1 MLRKKTNGVARRP
14 QRNSLISNIAESAI
28 DRRAFLRGSGLAIGG
43 LAAIGAT
50 GGTVTQAS
58 AATAAEGAVKTV
70 KSVCTHCS
78 VGCTVIAETRNGV
91 WTGQEP
97 GWDSPF
103 NLGAHCA
110 KGASV
115 REHAHGERRLKYPMK
130 KEGGAWKRI
139 SWEQAI
145 EEIGDGMLKIR
156 EESGPDS
163 VYWLGSAKHSNEQ
176 AYLFRKFAA
185 YWGTNN
191 VDHQARICHST
202 TVAGVANTWGYGAMT
217 NSYNDIHNS
226 KAIFIIGGN
235 PAEAHPVSL
244 LHVLK
249 AKEQNN
255 APLIVC
261 DPRFTRTAAHA
272 DEYVRFRPGS
282 DVALIWGIL
291 WHIFENGW
299 EDKEFI
305 RTRVWGMDQIREE
318 VARWTPEEV
327 ERVTGTP
334 GSQLERVARTLANNR
349 PGTVI
354 WCMGG
359 TQHTNGNN
367 NTRAYCVLQLALGN
381 MGVSGGGT
389 NIFRG
394 HDNVQGATDL
404 GVLSHTLPGYYGLS
418 AGAWAHWS
426 RVWGEDLEWL
436 KGQFQTVKAADGK
449 DKNLMNLT
457 GIPVSRWIDGVLEAP
472 ENMDQPNNVR
482 AMVLWG
488 HAPNSQTR
496 MTEMKTAMEKLDMLV
511 VVDPYPTV
519 SAVLHDREDGVYL
532 LPAATQFETRGSVTA
547 SNRSLQWREKVVDP
561 LFESKPD
568 HVIIGMFAKKF
579 GWSDR
584 FFRNIEMED
593 EVTPNVESVTRE
605 FNRGMW
611 TVGYTGQSPERIKL
625 HMENQHTFDRTT
637 LQAVGGPADGD
648 YYGMPWPCWGT
659 PEMKHPG
666 TPNLYDMSKPV
677 SKGGLTFR
685 ARFGVE
691 HEGDNLLAEGV
702 YSQGSEI
709 QDGYPEF
716 TYQMLVDLGWDK
728 DLTEE
733 ERRVIGAVAGMD
745 EFRGVLGE
753 SDDGEEVGESS
764 MSPFPSDYNERVS
777 SVNWKTDLSGGIQRV
792 AIKHECAPF
801 GNAKARAVVWTF
813 PDPVPL
819 HREPLY
825 TNRRDLVADY
835 PTYEDRKFYRL
846 PTMYASIQ
854 KNDFSKDYPIILTS
868 GRLVE
873 YEGGGDETRSNPW
886 LAELQQDMFVE
897 INPRD
902 ANDLGV
908 RDGAMVWV
916 EGPEG
921 GKVKVKAMVTERV
934 GSGVAF
940 MPFHFGGH
948 FQGEDQRHKYPE
960 GADPYVL
967 GESTNTAQTYGYDS
981 VTQMQET
988 KATLCKISAA

>member
-1 MLRKKTNGVARRP
+1 MLRKKTGGLTRRAARTG
-14 QRNSLISNIAESAI
+14 LISEISNKSV

-43 LAAIGAT
+43 LAAISAT
-50 GGTVTQAS
+50 GGAVTQAS
-58 AATAAEGAVKTV
+58 AQSAVNGAVQTV

-78 VGCTVIAETRNGV
+78 VGCTVVAEVSNGV
-91 WTGQEP
+91 WIGQEP

-110 KGASV
+110 KGAAV

-130 KEGGAWKRI
+130 KEGGEWKRI

-145 EEIGDGMLKIR
+145 NEIGDKMLQVR
-156 EESGPDS
+156 DESGPDS
-163 VYWLGSAKHSNEQ
+163 VYWLGSAKHNNEQ
-176 AYLFRKFAA
+176 AYLLRKFAA

-191 VDHQARICHST
+191 IDHQARICHST

-226 KAIFIIGGN
+226 RAIFLIGGN

-244 LHVLK
+244 LHILK

-255 APLIVC
+255 APVIVC

-272 DEYVRFRPGS
+272 DEYVRFRPGT
-282 DVALIWGIL
+282 DVALVWGIL

-305 RTRVWGMDQIREE
+305 RTRVWGMDQIKEE
-318 VARWTPEEV
+318 VAKWNPEEV

-367 NTRAYCVLQLALGN
+367 NTRAYCILQLALGN
-381 MGVSGGGT
+381 MGTSGGGT

-404 GVLSHTLPGYYGLS
+404 GVLADTLPGYYGLAPGS
-418 AGAWAHWS
+418 WAHWA
-426 RVWGEDLEWL
+426 RVWEEDLDWL
-436 KGQFQTVKAADGK
+436 KARFSQETVGETAM
-449 DKNLMNLT
+449 MNLT
-457 GIPVSRWIDGVLEAP
+457 GIPVSRWIDGVLEDK
-472 ENMDQPNNVR
+472 ENLDQPDNTRV
-482 AMVLWG
+482 MVLWG

-496 MTEMKTAMEKLDMLV
+496 LPEMKTAMEKLDTLV
-511 VVDPYPTV
+511 VIDPFPTV
-519 SAVLHDREDGVYL
+519 SAVLHDRTDGVYL
-532 LPAATQFETRGSVTA
+532 LPATTQFETYGSVTA
-547 SNRSLQWREKVVDP
+547 SNRSIQWREKVMDP
-561 LFESKPD
+561 LFESKTD
-568 HVIIGMFAKKF
+568 HEIMGLFAQKF
-579 GWSDR
+579 GFHDR
-584 FFRNIEMED
+584 IFRNIKIED
-593 EVTPNVESVTRE
+593 DGVTPNIEDITRE

-611 TVGYTGQSPERIKL
+611 TIGYTGQSPERMRL

-637 LQAVGGPADGD
+637 LRAVGGPADGD
-648 YYGMPWPCWGT
+648 FYGMPWPCWGT

-666 TPNLYDMSKPV
+666 TANLYDMSLPV

-691 HEGDNLLAEGV
+691 KDGDNLLAEGV
-702 YSQGSEI
+702 YSQNSEI

-716 TYQMLVDLGWDK
+716 TMQMLMDLGWDG
-728 DLTEE
+728 DLTAE
-733 ERRVIGAVAGMD
+733 ERAAIDAVGGPKA
-745 EFRGVLGE
+745 
-753 SDDGEEVGESS
+753 
-764 MSPFPSDYNERVS
+764 
-777 SVNWKTDLSGGIQRV
+777 NWKTDLSGGIQRV

-825 TNRRDLVADY
+825 TNRYDLVADY
-835 PTYEDRKFYRL
+835 PTYEDKKFWRV
-846 PTMYASIQ
+846 PTMYKSIQ
-854 KNDFSKDYPIILTS
+854 AKDFSADYPIILTS

-886 LAELQQDMFVE
+886 LAELQQDMFIE

-908 RDGAMVWV
+908 RDGAQVWV

-921 GKVKVKAMVTERV
+921 GKVKVMAMLTERV
-934 GSGVAF
+934 APGVAF

-948 FQGEDQRHKYPE
+948 FQGEDLRGKYPE

-988 KATLCKISAA
+988 KATLCKIMAA